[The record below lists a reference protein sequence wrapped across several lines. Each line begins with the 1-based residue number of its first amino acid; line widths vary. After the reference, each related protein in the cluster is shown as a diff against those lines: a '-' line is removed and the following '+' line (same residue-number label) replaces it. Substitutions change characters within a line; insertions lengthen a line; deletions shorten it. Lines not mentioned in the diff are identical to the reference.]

1 MPPNTPAFKK
11 RTKILATMGPASSD
25 PEVIEQL
32 ILSGANCFRL
42 NFSHGAPEEHMARAN
57 AVRQVAEKL
66 GVHIGLLG
74 DLQGPKIRI
83 RKFSEGPIHLNAG
96 DTFTLNTQ
104 LADDVGNQ
112 QEVGVLYKDLAKDCK
127 AGDRLL
133 LDDGRIEL
141 EVLSIE
147 DGKIKT
153 TVVLGGLL
161 SSNKGIN
168 LSGGGLSAPALTEK
182 DYKDMQT
189 AADIG
194 VDFLAISFPKTAEDM
209 ILARKAAEKIGYQG
223 KLVAK
228 IERAES
234 LATPETLDDLIRAS
248 DIVMVARGDL
258 GVEIGDAALV
268 GVQKR
273 IILRARQLNRAVIT
287 ATQMMESMIESPLP
301 TRAEV
306 SDVANA
312 VLDGTDAVML
322 SAETAVGKYPVKCV
336 QAMTRIIQG
345 AERER
350 TTQVS
355 QHRLDRQFE
364 RIDETI
370 AMAAM
375 YAANHMGSTK
385 AIVSLSETGTTP
397 LLMSRIRSGLPIYSL
412 ARKPEAL
419 RYLSLVRG
427 AFTYL
432 ADFDENFTVA
442 ESIQASMKLLVDN
455 GLLTKGDRI
464 LVTVGDSIGTS
475 GHTNTLKVLEV

>member
-1 MPPNTPAFKK
+1 MLPNTPAFKK
-11 RTKILATMGPASSD
+11 RTKILATMGPACSD
-25 PEVIEQL
+25 PKIIEEL
-32 ILSGANCFRL
+32 ILSGTNCFRL
-42 NFSHGAPEEHMARAN
+42 NFSHGAPEEHRERAN
-57 AVRQVAEKL
+57 SVRKIAENL
-66 GVHIGLLG
+66 GVHIGILG

-83 RKFSEGPIHLNAG
+83 CQFSEGPIYLTAG
-96 DTFTLNTQ
+96 DAFALDTN
-104 LADDVGNQ
+104 LAEDAGNQ
-112 QEVGVLYKDLAKDCK
+112 QEVGVLYKDLADDCK
-127 AGDRLL
+127 AGSRLL

-141 EVLSIE
+141 EVVSTKNGRIE
-147 DGKIKT
+147 T
-153 TVVLGGLL
+153 RVVLGGML

-168 LSGGGLSAPALTEK
+168 LAGGGLSAPALTEK
-182 DYKDMQT
+182 DHRDMQT

-194 VDFLAISFPKTAEDM
+194 VDFLAISFPKTAKDM
-209 ILARKAAEKIGYQG
+209 VLARQAANRIGFKG

-345 AERER
+345 AEKER
-350 TTQVS
+350 MTQVS

-385 AIVSLSETGTTP
+385 AIVCLSETGTTP

-427 AFTYL
+427 TFTYL
-432 ADFDENFTVA
+432 ANIDENFSVA
-442 ESIQASMKLLVDN
+442 ESIQASLQLLKDA
-455 GLLTKGDRI
+455 GSLATGDRI
-464 LVTVGDSIGTS
+464 LLTVGDSIGTS
-475 GHTNTLKVLEV
+475 GQTNTLKVLEV